1 MSETS
6 LQHDEP
12 VAIPARSF
20 GKQVRSMAGYTIVTA
35 LMFVSPLFVFIPA
48 SLFHCGIRNGRR
60 AAWLLLVLS
69 AALAALLIYP
79 SAAAATAADAATSY
93 GYLLGLFLAIALPAL
108 AVLPMVERGEKF
120 GRVLLYALVLSIV
133 GLAVTE
139 LTMRLASGFSPY
151 AAQIAEAHDTAAKL
165 VAGYQK
171 AGFPPD
177 AVSFLRKWMDVGSY
191 CLPAFLLVDVTI
203 VFVFSL
209 VMLGRLRAWRDVAL
223 RRAAPASAP
232 AAAPYRFRNLSL
244 PEWLLFAFVIGGL
257 SPLASGMAQQI
268 GANVLA
274 MVSFLYFLQG
284 LAIFRSFVAGTGVG
298 VLGSLFA
305 WTLLIVLT
313 LTGISPL
320 LLCIAGLFDSFF
332 DFRHFNRKDH
342 SDESHSH

>member
-1 MSETS
+1 MTETS
-6 LQHDEP
+6 LQHDQP
-12 VAIPARSF
+12 VTIPARSF

-60 AAWLLLVLS
+60 AAWLLLLLS
-69 AALAALLIYP
+69 AMVAALLVYP
-79 SAAAATAADAATSY
+79 SATAATAEDASTSY
-93 GYLLGLFLAIALPAL
+93 GYLLGLVLAIGVPAL
-108 AVLPMVERGEKF
+108 AVLPLVERGEKF
-120 GRVLLYALVLSIV
+120 GRVLILALVLSIV
-133 GLAVTE
+133 GLLATE
-139 LTMRLASGFSPY
+139 LTMRTASGFSPY
-151 AAQIAEAHDTAAKL
+151 AAQIAETHDTAAKL

-177 AVSFLRKWMDVGSY
+177 AVNFLRKWMDIGSY
-191 CLPAFLLVDVTI
+191 CLPAFLLIDVTI

-223 RRAAPASAP
+223 RRTAPAVATS
-232 AAAPYRFRNLSL
+232 PYRFRYLSL

-257 SPLASGMAQQI
+257 SPLAGGMTQQI

-274 MVSFLYFLQG
+274 VVSFLYFLQG
-284 LAIFRSFVAGTGVG
+284 LAIFRSFVVGTGAG
-298 VLGSLFA
+298 ILGSLFA
-305 WTLLIVLT
+305 WTLLGLLT

>member
-1 MSETS
+1 MIETS

-12 VAIPARSF
+12 VAIPVRSF

-48 SLFHCGIRNGRR
+48 SLIHCGIRNGRR
-60 AAWLLLVLS
+60 AAWLLLIL
-69 AALAALLIYP
+69 AGALAALLVYP
-79 SAAAATAADAATSY
+79 SATATTPADASTAY
-93 GYLLGLFLAIALPAL
+93 GFLLGLFLSIAVPAL
-108 AVLPMVERGEKF
+108 VVMPMVERGEKF
-120 GRVLLYALVLSIV
+120 GRVLISALVLSIV
-133 GLAVTE
+133 GLVATE
-139 LTMRLASGFSPY
+139 LAMRTITGFSPY
-151 AAQIAEAHDTAAKL
+151 AAQIAEAHDTATKL

-171 AGFPPD
+171 AGFPAD
-177 AVSFLRKWMDVGSY
+177 AVAFLRKWMDIGSY
-191 CLPAFLLVDVTI
+191 CLPAFLLIDVTI

-223 RRAAPASAP
+223 RRVAPAVATT
-232 AAAPYRFRNLSL
+232 PYRFRYLSL

-274 MVSFLYFLQG
+274 VVAFLYFLQG
-284 LAIFRSFVAGTGVG
+284 LAIFRSFVAATGAG
-298 VLGSLFA
+298 VMGSLFA
-305 WTLLIVLT
+305 WTLLGLLT

>member
-1 MSETS
+1 MIETS
-6 LQHDEP
+6 MQHDEP

-60 AAWLLLVLS
+60 AAWLLLVL
-69 AALAALLIYP
+69 AGALAALLVYP
-79 SAAAATAADAATSY
+79 SATATTPADAATSY
-93 GYLLGLFLAIALPAL
+93 GYLLGLFLAIAVPAL

-120 GRVLLYALVLSIV
+120 GRVLLFALVLSVV
-133 GLAVTE
+133 GLAATE
-139 LTMRLASGFSPY
+139 LIMRTATGFSPY
-151 AAQIAEAHDTAAKL
+151 AAQVAEAHDTATKL

-171 AGFPPD
+171 SGFPPD
-177 AVSFLRKWMDVGSY
+177 AVSFLRKWMDIGSY
-191 CLPAFLLVDVTI
+191 CLPAFLLIDVSI
-203 VFVFSL
+203 VFIFSL

-223 RRAAPASAP
+223 RRVAPAVATT
-232 AAAPYRFRNLSL
+232 PYRFRYLSL

-274 MVSFLYFLQG
+274 VVAFLYFLQG
-284 LAIFRSFVAGTGVG
+284 LAIFRSFVAATGAG
-298 VLGSLFA
+298 VMGSLFA
-305 WTLLIVLT
+305 WTILGLLT

>member
-1 MSETS
+1 MIETS

-12 VAIPARSF
+12 VAIPVRSF

-48 SLFHCGIRNGRR
+48 SLIHCGIRNGRR
-60 AAWLLLVLS
+60 AAWLLLILS
-69 AALAALLIYP
+69 GALAALFYYP
-79 SAAAATAADAATSY
+79 AATAAAASELPRIY
-93 GYLLGLFLAIALPAL
+93 GYVLGLFLAIAVPAL
-108 AVLPMVERGEKF
+108 LVMPMVERGEKF
-120 GRVLLYALVLSIV
+120 GRVLLSALVLSIV
-133 GLAVTE
+133 GLAATE
-139 LTMRLASGFSPY
+139 LIMRTATGSSPY
-151 AAQIAEAHDTAAKL
+151 AAQIAEAHDTATKL

-177 AVSFLRKWMDVGSY
+177 AVSFLRKWMDIGSY
-191 CLPAFLLVDVTI
+191 CLPAFLLIDIII

-209 VMLGRLRAWRDVAL
+209 VMLGRLRVWRDVAL
-223 RRAAPASAP
+223 RRVAPTVATT
-232 AAAPYRFRNLSL
+232 PYRFRYLSL

-274 MVSFLYFLQG
+274 VVAFLYFLQG
-284 LAIFRSFVAGTGVG
+284 LAIFRSFVAATGVG
-298 VLGSLFA
+298 VMGSLFA
-305 WTLLIVLT
+305 WTILGLLT

>member
-1 MSETS
+1 MIETS

-20 GKQVRSMAGYTIVTA
+20 GKQARSMAGYTIVTA

-69 AALAALLIYP
+69 ALLAALLVYP
-79 SAAAATAADAATSY
+79 SAATATAADASTSY
-93 GYLLGLFLAIALPAL
+93 GYLLGLFLAIAVPAL
-108 AVLPMVERGEKF
+108 VVLPLVERGEKF
-120 GRVLLYALVLSIV
+120 GRVLIYALVLSIA
-133 GLAVTE
+133 GLVATE
-139 LTMRLASGFSPY
+139 LTMRGVSGFSPY
-151 AAQIAEAHDTAAKL
+151 AAQIAEAHETATKL

-177 AVSFLRKWMDVGSY
+177 AVSFLRKWMDIGSY
-191 CLPAFLLVDVTI
+191 CLPAFLLIDVII

-223 RRAAPASAP
+223 RRTPPAVATS
-232 AAAPYRFRNLSL
+232 PYRFRYLSL
-244 PEWLLFAFVIGGL
+244 PEWLLFAFVLGGL
-257 SPLASGMAQQI
+257 SPLASGLVQQI

-274 MVSFLYFLQG
+274 VVAFLYFLQG
-284 LAIFRSFVAGTGVG
+284 LAIFRSFVAATGAG
-298 VLGSLFA
+298 ILGSLFA
-305 WTLLIVLT
+305 WTILGLLA
-313 LTGISPL
+313 LTGIAPL
-320 LLCIAGLFDSFF
+320 MLCIAGLFDSFF

>member
-1 MSETS
+1 MIETS

-12 VAIPARSF
+12 VAIPVRSF
-20 GKQVRSMAGYTIVTA
+20 GKLVRSMAGYTIVTA

-60 AAWLLLVLS
+60 AAWLLLVLAGALG
-69 AALAALLIYP
+69 AAFYYPAAIAG
-79 SAAAATAADAATSY
+79 AASEASRIY
-93 GYLLGLFLAIALPAL
+93 GYVLGLFLGVAVPAVVLLPL
-108 AVLPMVERGEKF
+108 VERGEKF
-120 GRVLLYALVLSIV
+120 GRVLLSALLLSIV
-133 GLAVTE
+133 GLAATE
-139 LTMRLASGFSPY
+139 LIMRTAAGSSPY
-151 AAQIAEAHDTAAKL
+151 AAQVADAHDTITKL
-165 VAGYQK
+165 VVAYQK
-171 AGFPPD
+171 AGLPPD
-177 AVSFLRKWMDVGSY
+177 AVALLRKWLDIGSY
-191 CLPAFLLVDVTI
+191 CLPAFLLIDVTI

-223 RRAAPASAP
+223 RRVAPAVATT
-232 AAAPYRFRNLSL
+232 PYRFRYLSL

-274 MVSFLYFLQG
+274 VAAFLYFLQG
-284 LAIFRSFVAGTGVG
+284 LAIFRSFVAATGAG
-298 VLGSLFA
+298 VMGSLFA
-305 WTLLIVLT
+305 WTLLGLLT